1 MIYFSL
7 LHLFVAWIE
16 KWWVATRNNSC
27 FQRRER
33 ESFKKVLKVYR
44 QLCGYEILMNFTST
58 LSPTDSFE
66 EGSIA

>member
-1 MIYFSL
+1 MAQLKIIRVSK
-7 LHLFVAWIE
+7 E
-16 KWWVATRNNSC
+16 
-27 FQRRER
+27 ER
-33 ESFKKVLKVYR
+33 ESFKKVLQVYR